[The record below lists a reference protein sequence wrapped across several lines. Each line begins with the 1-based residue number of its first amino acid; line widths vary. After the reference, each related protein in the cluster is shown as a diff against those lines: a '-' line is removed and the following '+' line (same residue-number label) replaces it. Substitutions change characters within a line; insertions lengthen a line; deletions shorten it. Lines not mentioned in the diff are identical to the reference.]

1 MTDFASNSANM
12 LDGMF
17 RIMPYIFG
25 MMVLMAFM
33 SLIARL
39 NTHQKSN
46 KESNKNVKKNEIP
59 VDNIKVQ
66 YDELINRVS
75 KIKNEIENSNFLSNE
90 MKVEFEFKLKNI
102 LLLIKEIETDKLKLN
117 NEFILKVDKT
127 VSNIENDIILAEFH
141 DNKFNLNRK
150 LNKIDIIE
158 KI

>member
-1 MTDFASNSANM
+1 MTDFASNSADM

>member
-1 MTDFASNSANM
+1 MTDFASNSADM

-25 MMVLMAFM
+25 MMVLMVFM

-46 KESNKNVKKNEIP
+46 KESNKNEIP

>member
-1 MTDFASNSANM
+1 M
-12 LDGMF
+12 
-17 RIMPYIFG
+17 R
-25 MMVLMAFM
+25 
-33 SLIARL
+33 
-39 NTHQKSN
+39 
-46 KESNKNVKKNEIP
+46 
-59 VDNIKVQ
+59 
-66 YDELINRVS
+66 
-75 KIKNEIENSNFLSNE
+75 
-90 MKVEFEFKLKNI
+90 VEFEFKLKNI